1 MCDSSA
7 DANSLKGL
15 YLHILPLYQYL
26 DELLHRPLFVD
37 GNVKRFSSAYRT
49 ILSLFM
55 LEREGVYTISTD
67 QHEVV
72 IEVCGR
78 TCGDLECLVTA

>member
-1 MCDSSA
+1 MYDSSA
-7 DANSLKGL
+7 DEHGRKGL

-26 DELLHRPLFVD
+26 DKLLYCPLFVD
-37 GNVKRFSSAYRT
+37 GDVKRFSSAYRT

-55 LEREGVYTISTD
+55 LEREGVYTVGTD

-72 IEVCGR
+72 IKVCGR